1 MDASAAGI
9 QHHRIDKYQKSC
21 PSVLHRTML
30 YGTTGLV
37 FIFQASLYVTSNQDF
52 ACLLKEQGTGD
63 DAQLIVYSSVPL
75 FPRQ

>member
-1 MDASAAGI
+1 
-9 QHHRIDKYQKSC
+9 
-21 PSVLHRTML
+21 ML